1 MTKLAGARVTWAVI
15 ALTVAVV
22 AVLAGCG
29 TSGTPEPS
37 YSPIPVVVPDKALA
51 ARVPEAVRA
60 SGTLTIA
67 TDPTYPPMEFTED
80 THLLGVDID
89 LGRALAQTLELEPE
103 FVTNVSFSNIVA
115 AVAIDR
121 YELGMSSL
129 WADNTTATLTDMV
142 TYMQAGVQMA
152 SRSHGGPKVRN
163 LSSLCG
169 LSVALEEGTE
179 YIDELVKASKQCVAD
194 GKKRIRIE
202 GSDDQQSATAK
213 VASGQADVMLADSP
227 AVQFAVDR
235 SQGKLAIASRP
246 IDVRPYGIAVSTSFP
261 EFAGLIRDA
270 MQRLMDSGIYDK
282 ILTEW
287 DLAANAVPR
296 STVLH
301 ANHTELLEMPS
312 EVADG

>member
-1 MTKLAGARVTWAVI
+1 MTKPVSARVTWAV
-15 ALTVAVV
+15 VAVTA
-22 AVLAGCG
+22 AVVTVLTGCG
-29 TSGTPEPS
+29 VSSTPTPS
-37 YSPIPVVVPDKALA
+37 FSPIPVVVPDKALA
-51 ARVPEAVRA
+51 ARVPAAVRA

-80 THLLGVDID
+80 SHLLGVDVD
-89 LGRALAQTLELEPE
+89 LGRALAQTLGLEPE

-152 SRSHGGPKVRN
+152 SRSNGGPKVAS

-179 YIDELVKASKQCVAD
+179 YIDQLVKASKQCVAS

-202 GSDDQQSATAK
+202 GSDNQQSATTK
-213 VASGQADVMLADSP
+213 VISGQADVMLADSP

-235 SQGKLAIASRP
+235 SQGKLSIASRP
-246 IDVRPYGIAVSTSFP
+246 IDVRPYGIAVSTSYP
-261 EFAGLIRDA
+261 EFADLIRDA
-270 MQRLMDSGIYDK
+270 MQRLMDSGVYNK
-282 ILTEW
+282 ILAEW
-287 DLAANAVPR
+287 DLAANEVPR
-296 STVLH
+296 STVLR